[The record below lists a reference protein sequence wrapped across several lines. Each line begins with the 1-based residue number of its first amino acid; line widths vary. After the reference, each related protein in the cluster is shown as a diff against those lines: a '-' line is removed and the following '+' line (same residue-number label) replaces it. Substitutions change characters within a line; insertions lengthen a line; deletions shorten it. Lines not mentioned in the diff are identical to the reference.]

1 MEIDSEKSSR
11 KQMKKGGFYPLICSL
26 DLQYLN
32 ITIRF
37 YWKEKEKGF
46 VREWLKSWGKLE
58 SDDANHSLLVGKTWI
73 GKISHK
79 RYFQQ
84 LQPRTNLILPRKIF
98 KFQLLCRLEIKA
110 QELDDYRGEE
120 FEIFQTN
127 WRRKIGYVCFLRTMF
142 YETKIVVFCSTHALC
157 LFSQLYSPFT
167 VWTWGPQGHSAVMFR
182 CLKSPDAHLSQ
193 RKFAKQ
199 MHYRGSF
206 V

>member
-1 MEIDSEKSSR
+1 MIR
-11 KQMKKGGFYPLICSL
+11 KRVLENKGKKGGSYPLICSL

-127 WRRKIGYVCFLRTMF
+127 WRRKIGYICFL
-142 YETKIVVFCSTHALC
+142 
-157 LFSQLYSPFT
+157 
-167 VWTWGPQGHSAVMFR
+167 AVQNSSIGD
-182 CLKSPDAHLSQ
+182 LVTDSVTQSLSDFLILTLQ
-193 RKFAKQ
+193 SDHRFL
-199 MHYRGSF
+199 
-206 V
+206 

>member
-1 MEIDSEKSSR
+1 MRWSTDHRPGKELESVVPVRQKWKNQHNVQDIQIYTYIDKTKDLKKMEIDLEKSSR
-11 KQMKKGGFYPLICSL
+11 KQSEKGGFYPLICSL

-98 KFQLLCRLEIKA
+98 KFQLLCRLERLKN
-110 QELDDYRGEE
+110 LTTTEE
-120 FEIFQTN
+120 RNLRFFKQTGAD
-127 WRRKIGYVCFLRTMF
+127 RLVIYAF
-142 YETKIVVFCSTHALC
+142 
-157 LFSQLYSPFT
+157 
-167 VWTWGPQGHSAVMFR
+167 
-182 CLKSPDAHLSQ
+182 
-193 RKFAKQ
+193 
-199 MHYRGSF
+199 
-206 V
+206 